1 VTVSGVA
8 EGRNARPDRVFKWI
22 AAFAAL
28 CLVGFVVFVVVR
40 GPSHPAASGSAA
52 LESPPPPVLTPGAVA
67 PAFSLP
73 SLGGGDPVALS
84 AFRGTPVL
92 VNFFASWCPDC
103 QAELGAVATIARS
116 GAGKVAVIGVDSNET
131 SDAAALKLLATA
143 RATYPVAVD
152 AHAAVASQ
160 YLVNAL
166 PVTYLI
172 DASGHVLGAALG
184 PQSVSSLERFMTG
197 LGVRP

>member
-8 EGRNARPDRVFKWI
+8 KERNARPDRVFKWI
-22 AAFAAL
+22 AALAAA

-40 GPSHPAASGSAA
+40 GPSHPAAIGSAA
-52 LESPPPPVLTPGAVA
+52 LESPPPPVLKAGAAA
-67 PAFSLP
+67 PTFSLP
-73 SLGGGDPVALS
+73 DLRGGEPVSLA
-84 AFRGTPVL
+84 AFRGTPVI

-103 QAELGAVATIARS
+103 KAELGAVATVARS
-116 GAGKVAVIGVDSNET
+116 TTGKVTVIGVDSNET
-131 SDAAALKLLATA
+131 SDASALKLLATA
-143 RATYPVAVD
+143 NATYPVAVD

-166 PVTYLI
+166 PVTYFI

-184 PQSVSSLERFMTG
+184 PQSVSSLERWMSR
-197 LGVRP
+197 LGVHR